1 MINACGPNHLSFITH
16 HLSVETMVLREWIRT
31 HLKGDRQIWWIVL
44 YLSIMS
50 VLVVY
55 SATGTKAFREL
66 DGNTEVF
73 LLKHGSL
80 LLIGIA
86 CTYFAHKINYVY
98 YARLSKYG
106 LWLSVPLLLWAFFKG
121 ATLNDASRWVTIPII
136 NQTFQPS
143 DLAKLALISNLAAM
157 LAKRQRFMSDP
168 SVLFNLIIWIA
179 LICSLIILSNTSTAL
194 LLGATC
200 FLLMYIGR
208 VPVRYLGYMIAACIL
223 FGGIALAVGQRLE
236 TAVNRV
242 AIFTKS
248 DTLPYQVEQSYIA
261 LANGGIT
268 GQGPGNSHQRNT
280 LPNPFSDFIYAIIE
294 GNSAVTAHPRSPAE
308 DGTIKTCGNLDVIC
322 RYFEVAYLAIAK
334 RWTRIMLHVSKFY
347 WCFFYRQQHDLRL
360 LQMFFGGPGYWLLT
374 TLKKQNISRNATCF
388 SSSSG
393 LLHASFFP
401 GSKPAG

>member
-1 MINACGPNHLSFITH
+1 MINAHGQNHLSFITH
-16 HLSVETMVLREWIRT
+16 HLSLEIMALREWIRT

-80 LLIGIA
+80 LLIGVA

-242 AIFTKS
+242 TIFAKS

-280 LPNPFSDFIYAIIE
+280 LPNPFSDFIYAIIVE
-294 GNSAVTAHPRSPAE
+294 EYGLLLGGIPVVLAYIWFLWRGMKTLQKATRPFGGLLSAGLTFSIVFQAFASICVAIGLAPVTGQPLPLLSMG
-308 DGTIKTCGNLDVIC
+308 GTSLIFTG
-322 RYFEVAYLAIAK
+322 LAIG
-334 RWTRIMLHVSKFY
+334 IVLSVS
-347 WCFFYRQQHDLRL
+347 RDE
-360 LQMFFGGPGYWLLT
+360 
-374 TLKKQNISRNATCF
+374 ADE
-388 SSSSG
+388 
-393 LLHASFFP
+393 
-401 GSKPAG
+401 SKI

>member
-1 MINACGPNHLSFITH
+1 MNALAGFIIHHRSGDPVITLSFNI
-16 HLSVETMVLREWIRT
+16 MALRDWIRT

-80 LLIGIA
+80 LLIGLA
-86 CTYFAHKINYVY
+86 CTYFAHRINYIY
-98 YARLSKYG
+98 YARLAKFG
-106 LWLSVPLLLWAFFKG
+106 LWLSIPLLLWAYFKG
-121 ATLNDASRWVTIPII
+121 TNLNDASRWVTIPII

-143 DLAKLALISNLAAM
+143 DLAKLALISSLAAM
-157 LAKRQRFMSDP
+157 LAKRQKFMNDP
-168 SVLFNLIIWIA
+168 SVLLNMIIWIA

-208 VPVRYLGYMIAACIL
+208 VPVRYLGYMIVACL
-223 FGGIALAVGQRLE
+223 VFGSFALAVGQRFK
-236 TAVNRV
+236 TAQNRMTS
-242 AIFTKS
+242 FMDS
-248 DTLPYQVEQSYIA
+248 DTIPYQVEQSYIA

-280 LPNPFSDFIYAIIE
+280 LPNPFSDFIYAIIVE
-294 GNSAVTAHPRSPAE
+294 EYGLLLGGIPV
-308 DGTIKTCGNLDVIC
+308 V
-322 RYFEVAYLAIAK
+322 FAYLWFLWRGMK
-334 RWTRIMLHVSKFY
+334 TLQKSTRP
-347 WCFFYRQQHDLRL
+347 
-360 LQMFFGGPGYWLLT
+360 FGGLLSAGLT
-374 TLKKQNISRNATCF
+374 FSIVFQAFASICVAIGLAPVTGQPLPLLSMGGTSLIFTGLAIGIVLSVSREEVDE
-388 SSSSG
+388 
-393 LLHASFFP
+393 
-401 GSKPAG
+401 SKI

>member
-1 MINACGPNHLSFITH
+1 MTA
-16 HLSVETMVLREWIRT
+16 LREWIRT

-66 DGNTEVF
+66 DGNTETF

-80 LLIGIA
+80 LLIGLA

-98 YARLSKYG
+98 YARLSKFG

-121 ATLNDASRWVTIPII
+121 STLNDASRWVTIPII

-157 LAKRQRFMSDP
+157 LARRQRFMNDP
-168 SVLFNLIIWIA
+168 TVLFNLILWIG

-208 VPVRYLGYMIAACIL
+208 VPVRYLGYMIAVCVV
-223 FGGIALAVGQRLE
+223 FGGIGLAAGQRLG

-242 AIFTKS
+242 KS
-248 DTLPYQVEQSYIA
+248 FSNKDTIVYQVEQSYIA
-261 LANGGIT
+261 LANGGIQ

-280 LPNPFSDFIYAIIE
+280 LPNPFSDFIYAIIVE
-294 GNSAVTAHPRSPAE
+294 EYGLLFGGIPVV
-308 DGTIKTCGNLDVIC
+308 L
-322 RYFEVAYLAIAK
+322 AYLWFLWRGMKTLQKA
-334 RWTRIMLHVSKFY
+334 TRP
-347 WCFFYRQQHDLRL
+347 
-360 LQMFFGGPGYWLLT
+360 FGGLLSAGLT
-374 TLKKQNISRNATCF
+374 FSIVFQAFASICVAIGLAPVTGQPLPLLSMGGTSLIFTGLAIGIVLSVSREEADE
-388 SSSSG
+388 
-393 LLHASFFP
+393 
-401 GSKPAG
+401 SKI